1 MKFIYEQILLDS
13 MRSYLYIIPNHINY
27 KDASYIKVLLCIKNW
42 TYLSILIHLD
52 LDSMIVDLAIDL
64 QDS

>member
-1 MKFIYEQILLDS
+1 